1 MRSLLA
7 ACLLLSATS
16 ASADDP
22 KPAAKAGKTT
32 PLDAVEGYKRHTI
45 EGFTLLVS
53 QAVLDAD
60 ASGYE
65 RKPLDVL
72 ELELKTV
79 SRLMTPRALGVLR
92 KLLVWVEWDE
102 RQPVSNGRDGTAVA
116 VYYGGHQLSLV
127 RKGMHPLKS
136 KSVTILSMKTLTAAH
151 QPKDDAGGCV
161 LLHEIAHAVHDNLL
175 GWENPA
181 IKAAHRQ
188 AMERKLYD
196 RSQYVSTNEAEFFA
210 ELTCAYF
217 DQLEYYPRTR
227 EQLKKHDP
235 ASFKMLDAVWGAAAR
250 KPNPTTTA
258 VKPKVLAESN
268 GSDEFDLSVT
278 LADVRLGEAVHG
290 PKLAADDLKGK
301 PVLFGFWG
309 GEEAAVLRK
318 LAEVHEELGP
328 YGLRVVAGP
337 GYATERDD
345 VMRELIDRDV
355 PFTGLDRLF
364 VRVKG
369 TNMLR
374 TERPPHVLLL
384 DADGTC
390 VFRGSGYEVLPHA
403 RAAVGR
409 MILAGIGIK
418 EHPKG
423 IAPVTDA
430 LTDGRPFLDVL
441 EKLTPLVSSRD
452 AETAAAAK
460 SIQTTLL
467 APGQEALAE
476 AQRLAKTD
484 PLGAFVLAEPLPR
497 KYKGT
502 PIEAKASALLVSV
515 KQTNAVGVELRAR
528 VVLEQVKKLDAALSG
543 QAGSFAPT
551 DPQFQAR
558 NAPALAQMRKLVD
571 QMRRNYPKAP
581 ATAAAGK
588 VARSYGVQ

>member
-7 ACLLLSATS
+7 ACLLLSATIVY
-16 ASADDP
+16 ADDP
-22 KPAAKAGKTT
+22 KPVPKAGKAG

-45 EGFTLLVS
+45 EGFTLLVN

-60 ASGYE
+60 ASGFE

-79 SRLMTPRALGVLR
+79 SRLMTPKALGVLR
-92 KLLVWVEWDE
+92 KLLIWVEWDE

-136 KSVTILSMKTLTAAH
+136 KSVTILSMKSLTAAH
-151 QPKDDAGGCV
+151 QPKTDAGGCV

-175 GWENPA
+175 GWENPT
-181 IKAAHRQ
+181 IKAAYRL

-196 RSQYVSTNEAEFFA
+196 KSQYVSTNEAEFFA

-217 DQLEYYPRTR
+217 DQLEYHPRTR
-227 EQLKKHDP
+227 DHLKKLDP

-250 KPNPTTTA
+250 KPDPAATA
-258 VKPKVLAESN
+258 VKSKDLSESN
-268 GSDEFDLSVT
+268 GAGEFDLSVT

-318 LAEVHEELGP
+318 LAEVHDDLGP

-345 VMRELIDRDV
+345 VLREMIDRDV

-369 TNMLR
+369 TNMAR
-374 TERPPHVLLL
+374 TERPPHVLLFGP
-384 DADGTC
+384 DGTC
-390 VFRGSGYEVLPHA
+390 IFRGSGYDVLPHA

-409 MILAGIGIK
+409 MILARIGTGD
-418 EHPKG
+418 HPKG
-423 IAPVTDA
+423 IAPVADA
-430 LTDGRPFLDVL
+430 LTDGRPFPDAMA
-441 EKLTPLVSSRD
+441 KLAPLVSSRD
-452 AETAAAAK
+452 TETATAAK
-460 SIQTTLL
+460 SIQAALL
-467 APGQEALAE
+467 APGQEALTE

-497 KYKGT
+497 TYKGT
-502 PIEAKASALLVSV
+502 SIEAKASALLVSV
-515 KQTNAVGVELRAR
+515 RQTNAVGVELRAR
-528 VVLEQVKKLDAALSG
+528 VVLEQIRKLDAALSG

-558 NAPALAQMRKLVD
+558 NAPALAQMRRLVE
-571 QMRRNYPKAP
+571 QMRKNYPRAP
-581 ATAAAGK
+581 ATNAAEK
-588 VARSYGVQ
+588 ICRQYGAH